1 VISGRHLFK
10 AAKGI
15 ASPFV
20 EVDVWGVEQDRFK
33 TKTIA
38 DNGFRPLWG
47 EDFRFTVQMP
57 ELASLRFVV
66 QDEDMFGDPNTI
78 GQNCYPL
85 GTRKAPS
92 IRTGYRSVQLK
103 N

>member
-1 VISGRHLFK
+1 MFK
-10 AAKGI
+10 TARGI

-20 EVDVWGVEQDRFK
+20 EIDVSGVDQDKFK

-38 DNGFRPLWG
+38 DNGFRPTWG
-47 EDFRFTVQMP
+47 EEFRFTVNMP
-57 ELASLRFVV
+57 ELAHLRFVV

-85 GTRKAPS
+85 GTKTDPS
-92 IRTGYRSVQLK
+92 IRTGKVGIGGEWEMIHQ